1 LHFGLGREQSIR
13 EIQIKWPSGA
23 EQIIAG
29 PKADQT
35 FKIVETAQAAAP
47 APVQVSAKAAAQ
59 QKFDSGFA
67 LARQGKIAEA
77 TAAFRDAVKLNPD
90 LTEAHFSLRVLLAR
104 QGKPGY
110 AEAMQQFMGRA
121 LPIHM
126 DTVIAGAILADV
138 GKLLEYE
145 LGADGKSRQSER
157 GEALRHPFTGVALA
171 LECGVPDAVCH
182 IIAAHAAEGD
192 LVKRTTEAY
201 IVHHADFMAFL
212 PFKNPKNIK
221 VK

>member
-1 LHFGLGREQSIR
+1 MREAVARLWPEIQWIGDTKLREQVTATWIR
-13 EIQIKWPSGA
+13 ALERSPLKPDDLNHIPFTLLVPNCPITFMEHKRCVVH
-23 EQIIAG
+23 IAR
-29 PKADQT
+29 
-35 FKIVETAQAAAP
+35 E
-47 APVQVSAKAAAQ
+47 SAK
-59 QKFDSGFA
+59 
-67 LARQGKIAEA
+67 
-77 TAAFRDAVKLNPD
+77 
-90 LTEAHFSLRVLLAR
+90 
-104 QGKPGY
+104 
-110 AEAMQQFMGRA
+110 AMQQFMGRS
-121 LPIHM
+121 LPVDI

-145 LGADGKSRQSER
+145 LGPDGKSRQSER

-171 LECGVPDAVCH
+171 LECGVPDPVCH

-212 PFKNPKNIK
+212 PFKNPKNVK